1 MDVAQK
7 YRRSSFFSVA
17 EQSLASA
24 GVCQTNSSKATG
36 KGVMAWGQN

>member
-1 MDVAQK
+1 MDVAKK

-24 GVCQTNSSKATG
+24 GVCQMNSSKTAG
-36 KGVMAWGQN
+36 KGVMAWSQN